1 MKQKLRRYIGDRHF
15 YKMLL
20 GIVVPIIIQNGITN
34 FVSLLDNLMVGRIGT
49 EQMSGVAIVNQ
60 LVFVFNLCIFGAVSG
75 AGIFTAQFFGHGDYE
90 GVRNTFRF
98 KFMISVAFAVIGIS
112 VFVIGGPQLISLF
125 LHEGGE
131 SGNIEQTLLYG
142 EKYLHWILLGL
153 VPFALSQVYSGTL
166 RETGETVVPMAA
178 GVTAV
183 FVNLIFNFL
192 LIYGNFGFPKMGVE
206 GAAIATVLSRY
217 VELCIIAV
225 WSHTHTEKVPY
236 IKGVYRTLKI
246 PAELTKQIAVKG
258 MPLILNEALWAFG
271 IAILNQCYS
280 TRGLAAVAGTN
291 ISSTITNLFNVV
303 FIAMGSALA
312 IIVGQLL
319 GAGKLEE
326 ARETDTKLIFASV
339 VSCLVLGTIMAV
351 AAPLFPELYN
361 TTDEVKELA
370 TFFIVFSAIMMPF
383 NAFLH
388 SAYFTLRS
396 GGKTLITFFFD
407 AGFVWIVSIPL
418 AMALSRLTDMP
429 VRVLYACCT
438 GADLIKVVVGY
449 ILVKRGKWVVKIVD
463 ND

>member
-98 KFMISVAFAVIGIS
+98 KFMISVAFAVIGIA
-112 VFVIGGPQLISLF
+112 VFVVGGPQLISLF

-206 GAAIATVLSRY
+206 GAAIATVMSRY

-246 PAELTKQIAVKG
+246 PAELTKQIAIKG

-339 VSCLVLGTIMAV
+339 VSCLVLGTIMAL

-429 VRVLYACCT
+429 VRMLYACCT

>member
-60 LVFVFNLCIFGAVSG
+60 LVFVFNLCIFGAISG

-98 KFMISVAFAVIGIS
+98 KFMISVAFAVIGIA
-112 VFVIGGPQLISLF
+112 VFVVGGPQLISLF

-206 GAAIATVLSRY
+206 GAAIATVMSRY

-246 PAELTKQIAVKG
+246 PAELTKQIAIKG

-339 VSCLVLGTIMAV
+339 VSCLVLGTIMAL

-418 AMALSRLTDMP
+418 ALALSRLTDMP
-429 VRVLYACCT
+429 VRMLYACCT

-449 ILVKRGKWVVKIVD
+449 SLVKRGKWVVKIVD

>member
-1 MKQKLRRYIGDRHF
+1 MKQKLRRYIGDVHF

-20 GIVVPIIIQNGITN
+20 AIVVPIIIQNGITN

-60 LVFVFNLCIFGAVSG
+60 LIFVFNLCIFGAVSG
-75 AGIFTAQFFGHGDYE
+75 AGIFTAQFFGHGDHE

-98 KFMISVAFAVIGIS
+98 KFLISIAFSVIGIA
-112 VFVIGGPQLISLF
+112 VFVSAGSQLISLF

-131 SGNIEQTLLYG
+131 SGDIMQTLKYG
-142 EKYLHWILLGL
+142 EQYLGWILLGL
-153 VPFALSQVYSGTL
+153 LPFALSQVYSGTL
-166 RETGETVVPMAA
+166 RETGETIVPMVA
-178 GVTAV
+178 GVAAV
-183 FVNLIFNFL
+183 FVNLIFNYL
-192 LIYGNFGFPKMGVE
+192 LIYGSFGFPKLGVE
-206 GAAIATVLSRY
+206 GAAIATVL
-217 VELCIIAV
+217 
-225 WSHTHTEKVPY
+225 
-236 IKGVYRTLKI
+236 YRTLKI
-246 PAELTKQIAVKG
+246 PKELTQQIVAKG
-258 MPLILNEALWAFG
+258 LPLILNEALWAFG

-280 TRGLAAVAGTN
+280 TRGLAAVAGIN

-319 GAGKLEE
+319 GAGKLKE
-326 ARETDTKLIFASV
+326 AKETDTKLIFASV
-339 VSCLVLGTIMAV
+339 VSCFVIGTIMAIV
-351 AAPLFPELYN
+351 APLFPQLYN
-361 TTDEVKELA
+361 TTGEVKELA
-370 TFFIVFSAIMMPF
+370 TFFIIFSAFMMPF

-418 AMALSRLTDMP
+418 AMMLSRLTDMP

-438 GADLIKVVVGY
+438 GADLIKVVIGY

>member
-1 MKQKLRRYIGDRHF
+1 
-15 YKMLL
+15 MLAYS
-20 GIVVPIIIQNGITN
+20 T
-34 FVSLLDNLMVGRIGT
+34 T
-49 EQMSGVAIVNQ
+49 
-60 LVFVFNLCIFGAVSG
+60 
-75 AGIFTAQFFGHGDYE
+75 
-90 GVRNTFRF
+90 RF
-98 KFMISVAFAVIGIS
+98 KFLISIAFSVIGII
-112 VFVIGGPQLISLF
+112 VFAAAGSQLISLF

-131 SGNIEQTLLYG
+131 SGDIEQTLLYS

-153 VPFALSQVYSGTL
+153 LPFALSQVYSGTL
-166 RETGETVVPMAA
+166 RETGETVVPMVA

-183 FVNLIFNFL
+183 LVNLTFNFF
-192 LIYGNFGFPKMGVE
+192 LIYGNFGFPKLGVE

-217 VELCIIAV
+217 VELSIIAI

-258 MPLILNEALWAFG
+258 LPLILNEALWAFG

-319 GAGKLEE
+319 GAGK
-326 ARETDTKLIFASV
+326 
-339 VSCLVLGTIMAV
+339 
-351 AAPLFPELYN
+351 
-361 TTDEVKELA
+361 
-370 TFFIVFSAIMMPF
+370 
-383 NAFLH
+383 
-388 SAYFTLRS
+388 
-396 GGKTLITFFFD
+396 
-407 AGFVWIVSIPL
+407 
-418 AMALSRLTDMP
+418 
-429 VRVLYACCT
+429 T
-438 GADLIKVVVGY
+438 GADLIKVVIGY

>member
-1 MKQKLRRYIGDRHF
+1 
-15 YKMLL
+15 MLL

-98 KFMISVAFAVIGIS
+98 KFMISVAFAVIGIA
-112 VFVIGGPQLISLF
+112 VFVVGGPQLISLF

-166 RETGETVVPMAA
+166 RETGKTVVPMAA

-206 GAAIATVLSRY
+206 GAAIATVMSRY

-246 PAELTKQIAVKG
+246 PAELTKQIAIKG

-339 VSCLVLGTIMAV
+339 VSCLVLGTIMAL

-418 AMALSRLTDMP
+418 ALALSRLTDMP
-429 VRVLYACCT
+429 VRMLYACCT

>member
-1 MKQKLRRYIGDRHF
+1 MKQKLRRYIGDRKF

-206 GAAIATVLSRY
+206 GAAIATVMSRY
-217 VELCIIAV
+217 VELGIIAA

-246 PAELTKQIAVKG
+246 PAELTKQIAIKG

-339 VSCLVLGTIMAV
+339 VSCLVLGTIMAI

-418 AMALSRLTDMP
+418 AMAFSRLTDMP
-429 VRVLYACCT
+429 VRMLYACCT

>member
-1 MKQKLRRYIGDRHF
+1 MKQKLQRYIGDRRF
-15 YKMLL
+15 YRMLV

-75 AGIFTAQFFGHGDYE
+75 AGIFTAQFYGHGNHE

-98 KFMISVAFAVIGIS
+98 KFLINIVFTVIGIT
-112 VFVIGGPQLISLF
+112 VFAAAGPQLISLF

-131 SGNIEQTLLYG
+131 SGDIGQTLLYG
-142 EKYLHWILLGL
+142 EKYLHWILLGFL
-153 VPFALSQVYSGTL
+153 PFALSQVYSGTL
-166 RETGETVVPMAA
+166 RETGETVVPMVA

-192 LIYGNFGFPKMGVE
+192 LIYGNFGFPKLGVE
-206 GAAIATVLSRY
+206 GAAIATVISRY
-217 VELCIIAV
+217 VELGIIAL
-225 WSHTHTEKVPY
+225 WSHTHTEKLPY

-258 MPLILNEALWAFG
+258 LPLIVNEALWAFG
-271 IAILNQCYS
+271 MAILSQCYS

-319 GAGKLEE
+319 GAGKLDE

-339 VSCLVLGTIMAV
+339 ASCLVIGIIMAIV
-351 AAPLFPELYN
+351 APLFPQLYN
-361 TTDEVKELA
+361 TTDEVKDLA
-370 TFFIVFSAIMMPF
+370 AFFIVFSAFMMPF

-396 GGKTLITFFFD
+396 GGKTMITFFFD

-418 AMALSRLTDMP
+418 AMGLSRLTDMP
-429 VRVLYACCT
+429 VRALYVCCT
-438 GADLIKVVVGY
+438 GADLIKVVTGY

>member
-1 MKQKLRRYIGDRHF
+1 MKQKLRRYIGDSHF

-98 KFMISVAFAVIGIS
+98 KFMISVAFAVIGIA
-112 VFVIGGPQLISLF
+112 VFVVGGPQLISLF

-206 GAAIATVLSRY
+206 GAAIATVMSRY

-246 PAELTKQIAVKG
+246 PAELTKQIAIKG

-339 VSCLVLGTIMAV
+339 VSCLVLGTIMAL

-418 AMALSRLTDMP
+418 ALALSRLTDMP
-429 VRVLYACCT
+429 VRMLYACCT

>member
-15 YKMLL
+15 YRMLL

-75 AGIFTAQFFGHGDYE
+75 AGIFTAQFFGHGDHE

-98 KFMISVAFAVIGIS
+98 KFLISIAFSVIGIA
-112 VFVIGGPQLISLF
+112 VFAAAGPQLISLF

-131 SGNIEQTLLYG
+131 SGDIEQTLLYG

-153 VPFALSQVYSGTL
+153 LPFALSQVYSGTL

-192 LIYGNFGFPKMGVE
+192 LIYGNFGFPKLGVE
-206 GAAIATVLSRY
+206 GAAIATVMSRY
-217 VELCIIAV
+217 VELGIIAI

-258 MPLILNEALWAFG
+258 LPLILNEALWAFG

-339 VSCLVLGTIMAV
+339 VSCLVIGTIMAIV
-351 AAPLFPELYN
+351 APLFPQLYN

-370 TFFIVFSAIMMPF
+370 AFFIVFSAFMMPF

-418 AMALSRLTDMP
+418 AMMLSRLTDMP
-429 VRVLYACCT
+429 VRALYVCCT
-438 GADLIKVVVGY
+438 GADLIKVVIGY

>member
-1 MKQKLRRYIGDRHF
+1 MKKKLRRYIGDRHF

-20 GIVVPIIIQNGITN
+20 AIVVPIIIQNGITN

-60 LVFVFNLCIFGAVSG
+60 LIFVFNLCIFGAVSG

-98 KFMISVAFAVIGIS
+98 KFLISIAFSVIGIA
-112 VFVIGGPQLISLF
+112 VFVSAGSQLISLF

-131 SGNIEQTLLYG
+131 SGDIMQTLKYG
-142 EKYLHWILLGL
+142 EQYMGWILIGL
-153 VPFALSQVYSGTL
+153 LPFALSQVYSGTL
-166 RETGETVVPMAA
+166 RETGETIVPMIA
-178 GVTAV
+178 GVAAV
-183 FVNLIFNFL
+183 FVNLIFNYL
-192 LIYGNFGFPKMGVE
+192 LIYGSFGFPKLGVE

-217 VELCIIAV
+217 VELGIITV
-225 WSHTHTEKVPY
+225 WSHTHTDKVPY

-246 PAELTKQIAVKG
+246 PKELTQQIVAKG
-258 MPLILNEALWAFG
+258 LPLILNEALWAFG

-280 TRGLAAVAGTN
+280 TRG
-291 ISSTITNLFNVV
+291 
-303 FIAMGSALA
+303 
-312 IIVGQLL
+312 
-319 GAGKLEE
+319 
-326 ARETDTKLIFASV
+326 
-339 VSCLVLGTIMAV
+339 TIMAIV
-351 AAPLFPELYN
+351 APLFPQLYN

-370 TFFIVFSAIMMPF
+370 TFFIIFSAFMMPF

-388 SAYFTLRS
+388 STYFTLRS

-418 AMALSRLTDMP
+418 AMMLSRLTDMP

-438 GADLIKVVVGY
+438 GADLIKVVIGY

>member
-1 MKQKLRRYIGDRHF
+1 MKKKLRRYIGDRHF

-20 GIVVPIIIQNGITN
+20 AIVVPIIIQNGITN

-60 LVFVFNLCIFGAVSG
+60 LIFVFNLCIFGAVSG

-98 KFMISVAFAVIGIS
+98 KFLISIAFSVIGIAA
-112 VFVIGGPQLISLF
+112 FVSAGSQLVSLF

-131 SGNIEQTLLYG
+131 SGDIMQTLKYG
-142 EKYLHWILLGL
+142 EQYLGWILIGL
-153 VPFALSQVYSGTL
+153 LPFALSQVYSGTL
-166 RETGETVVPMAA
+166 RETGETIVPMVA
-178 GVTAV
+178 GVAAV
-183 FVNLIFNFL
+183 FVNLIFNYL
-192 LIYGNFGFPKMGVE
+192 LIYGSFGFPKLGVE

-217 VELCIIAV
+217 VELGIITV
-225 WSHTHTEKVPY
+225 WSHTHTDKVPY

-246 PAELTKQIAVKG
+246 PKELTQQIVAKG
-258 MPLILNEALWAFG
+258 LPLILNEALWAFG

-280 TRGLAAVAGTN
+280 TRGLAAVAGIN

-319 GAGKLEE
+319 GAGKL
-326 ARETDTKLIFASV
+326 
-339 VSCLVLGTIMAV
+339 
-351 AAPLFPELYN
+351 N
-361 TTDEVKELA
+361 EVKELA
-370 TFFIVFSAIMMPF
+370 TFFIIFSAFMMPF

-418 AMALSRLTDMP
+418 AMMLSRLTDMP

-438 GADLIKVVVGY
+438 GADLIKVVIGY

>member
-98 KFMISVAFAVIGIS
+98 KFMISVAFAVIGIA
-112 VFVIGGPQLISLF
+112 VFVVGGPQLISLF

-183 FVNLIFNFL
+183 FVNLVFNFL

-206 GAAIATVLSRY
+206 GAAIATVMSRY

-246 PAELTKQIAVKG
+246 PAELTKQIAIKG

-339 VSCLVLGTIMAV
+339 VSCLVLGTIMAF

-429 VRVLYACCT
+429 VRMLYACCT

>member
-1 MKQKLRRYIGDRHF
+1 
-15 YKMLL
+15 MLL

-98 KFMISVAFAVIGIS
+98 KFMISVAFAVIGIA
-112 VFVIGGPQLISLF
+112 VFVVGGPQLISLF

-166 RETGETVVPMAA
+166 RETGETVVPMVA

-206 GAAIATVLSRY
+206 GAAIATVMSRY

-246 PAELTKQIAVKG
+246 PAELTKQIAIKG

-339 VSCLVLGTIMAV
+339 VSCLVLGTIMAL

-418 AMALSRLTDMP
+418 ALALSRLTDMP
-429 VRVLYACCT
+429 VRMLYACCT

>member
-1 MKQKLRRYIGDRHF
+1 MKKKLRRYIGDRHF

-20 GIVVPIIIQNGITN
+20 AIVVPIIIQNGITN

-60 LVFVFNLCIFGAVSG
+60 LIFVFNLCIFGAVSG
-75 AGIFTAQFFGHGDYE
+75 AGIFTAQFFGHGDHE

-98 KFMISVAFAVIGIS
+98 KFLISIAFSIIGIAA
-112 VFVIGGPQLISLF
+112 FVSAGSQLISLF

-131 SGNIEQTLLYG
+131 SGDIMQTLKYG
-142 EKYLHWILLGL
+142 EQYLGWILLGL
-153 VPFALSQVYSGTL
+153 LPFALSQVYSGTL
-166 RETGETVVPMAA
+166 RETGETVVPMIA
-178 GVTAV
+178 GVAAV
-183 FVNLIFNFL
+183 FVNLIFNYL
-192 LIYGNFGFPKMGVE
+192 LIYGSFGFPKLGVE

-217 VELCIIAV
+217 VELGIITV
-225 WSHTHTEKVPY
+225 WSHTHTDKVPY

-246 PAELTKQIAVKG
+246 PKELTQQIAAKG
-258 MPLILNEALWAFG
+258 LPLILNEALWAFG
-271 IAILNQCYS
+271 VAILNQCYS
-280 TRGLAAVAGTN
+280 TRGLAAVAGIN

-319 GAGKLEE
+319 GAGKLKE
-326 ARETDTKLIFASV
+326 AKETDTKLIFASV
-339 VSCLVLGTIMAV
+339 ASCFVIGTIMAIV
-351 AAPLFPELYN
+351 APLFPQLYN

-370 TFFIVFSAIMMPF
+370 TFFIIFSAFMMPF

-418 AMALSRLTDMP
+418 AMMLSRLTDMP

-438 GADLIKVVVGY
+438 GADLIKVVIGY

>member
-15 YKMLL
+15 YRMLI
-20 GIVVPIIIQNGITN
+20 GVVVPIIIQNGITN

-60 LVFVFNLCIFGAVSG
+60 LVVVFNLCIFGAVSG
-75 AGIFTAQFFGHGDYE
+75 AGIFTAQFFGRRDYE

-98 KFMISVAFAVIGIS
+98 KLLINLAFTVIGIAA
-112 VFVIGGPQLISLF
+112 FVLAGPQLIKLF

-131 SGNIEQTLLYG
+131 SGDIVQTMMYG
-142 EKYLHWILLGL
+142 EKYLRWILIGL
-153 VPFALSQVYSGTL
+153 LPFALSQVYSGTL
-166 RETGETVVPMAA
+166 RETGETVVPMVA
-178 GVTAV
+178 GVAAV
-183 FVNLIFNFL
+183 LVNLTFNFL
-192 LIYGNFGFPKMGVE
+192 LIYGNFGFPELGVE
-206 GAAIATVLSRY
+206 GAAIATVMSRY
-217 VELCIIAV
+217 VELAVIAV
-225 WSHTHTEKVPY
+225 WSHMHTEKLPY
-236 IKGVYRTLKI
+236 IKGVYCTLKI
-246 PAELTKQIAVKG
+246 PTELTKQIAIKG
-258 MPLILNEALWAFG
+258 FPLIVNETLWAFG
-271 IAILNQCYS
+271 MAILNQCYS

-303 FIAMGSALA
+303 FIAMGSAIA

-326 ARETDTKLIFASV
+326 ARETDTKLIFTSV
-339 VSCLVLGTIMAV
+339 VSCLVIGTIMASV
-351 AAPLFPELYN
+351 APLFPKLYN

-370 TFFIVFSAIMMPF
+370 AFFIIFSAFMMPF

-418 AMALSRLTDMP
+418 AMGLSRLTDIP
-429 VRVLYACCT
+429 VRALYVCCT
-438 GADLIKVVVGY
+438 GADLIKVVIGY

>member
-1 MKQKLRRYIGDRHF
+1 MKKKLRRYIGDRHF

-20 GIVVPIIIQNGITN
+20 AIVVPIIIQNGITN

-60 LVFVFNLCIFGAVSG
+60 LIFVFNLCIFGAVSG

-98 KFMISVAFAVIGIS
+98 KFLISIAFSVIGIAA
-112 VFVIGGPQLISLF
+112 FVSAGSQLVSLF

-131 SGNIEQTLLYG
+131 SGDIMQTLKYG
-142 EKYLHWILLGL
+142 EQYLGWILIGL
-153 VPFALSQVYSGTL
+153 LPFALSQVYSGTL
-166 RETGETVVPMAA
+166 RETGETIVPMVA
-178 GVTAV
+178 GVAAV
-183 FVNLIFNFL
+183 FVNLIFNYL
-192 LIYGNFGFPKMGVE
+192 LIYGSFGFPKLGVE

-217 VELCIIAV
+217 VELGIITV
-225 WSHTHTEKVPY
+225 WSHTHTDKVPY

-246 PAELTKQIAVKG
+246 PKELTQQIVAKG
-258 MPLILNEALWAFG
+258 LPLILNEALWAFG

-280 TRGLAAVAGTN
+280 TRGLAAVAGIN

-319 GAGKLEE
+319 GAGKLKE
-326 ARETDTKLIFASV
+326 AKETDTQ
-339 VSCLVLGTIMAV
+339 
-351 AAPLFPELYN
+351 LYN

-370 TFFIVFSAIMMPF
+370 TFFIIFSAFMMPF

-418 AMALSRLTDMP
+418 AMMLSRLTDMP

-438 GADLIKVVVGY
+438 GADLIKVVIGY

>member
-98 KFMISVAFAVIGIS
+98 KFMISVAFAVIGIA
-112 VFVIGGPQLISLF
+112 VFVVGGPQLISLF

-206 GAAIATVLSRY
+206 GAAIATVMSRY

-246 PAELTKQIAVKG
+246 PAELTKQIAIKG

-339 VSCLVLGTIMAV
+339 VSCLVLGTIMAL

-418 AMALSRLTDMP
+418 ALALSRLTDMP
-429 VRVLYACCT
+429 VRMLYACCT

>member
-1 MKQKLRRYIGDRHF
+1 MKQKLQRYIGDRRF
-15 YKMLL
+15 YRMLV

-75 AGIFTAQFFGHGDYE
+75 AGIFTAQFYGHGNHE

-98 KFMISVAFAVIGIS
+98 KFLINIAFTVIGIT
-112 VFVIGGPQLISLF
+112 VFAAAGPQLISLF

-131 SGNIEQTLLYG
+131 SGDIGQTLLYG
-142 EKYLHWILLGL
+142 EKYLHWILIGL
-153 VPFALSQVYSGTL
+153 LPFALSQVYSGTL
-166 RETGETVVPMAA
+166 RETGETVVPMVA

-192 LIYGNFGFPKMGVE
+192 LIYGNFGFPKLGVE
-206 GAAIATVLSRY
+206 GAAIATVISRY
-217 VELCIIAV
+217 VELGIIAL
-225 WSHTHTEKVPY
+225 WSHTHTEKLPY
-236 IKGVYRTLKI
+236 IKGVYHTLKI

-258 MPLILNEALWAFG
+258 LPLIVNEALWAFG
-271 IAILNQCYS
+271 MAILSQCYS

-319 GAGKLEE
+319 GAGKLDE

-339 VSCLVLGTIMAV
+339 ASCLVIGIIMAIV
-351 AAPLFPELYN
+351 APLFPQLYN
-361 TTDEVKELA
+361 TTDEVKDLA
-370 TFFIVFSAIMMPF
+370 AFFIVFSAFMMPF

-396 GGKTLITFFFD
+396 GGKTMITFFFD

-418 AMALSRLTDMP
+418 AMGLSRLTDMP
-429 VRVLYACCT
+429 VRALYVCCT
-438 GADLIKVVVGY
+438 GADLIKVVIGY

>member
-1 MKQKLRRYIGDRHF
+1 
-15 YKMLL
+15 MLL

-98 KFMISVAFAVIGIS
+98 KFMISVAFAVIGIA
-112 VFVIGGPQLISLF
+112 VFVVGGPQLISLF

-142 EKYLHWILLGL
+142 GKYLHWILLGL

-206 GAAIATVLSRY
+206 GAAIATVMSRY

-246 PAELTKQIAVKG
+246 PAELTKQIAIKG

-339 VSCLVLGTIMAV
+339 VSCLVLGTIMAL

-418 AMALSRLTDMP
+418 ALALSRLTDMP
-429 VRVLYACCT
+429 VRMLYACCT

>member
-1 MKQKLRRYIGDRHF
+1 M
-15 YKMLL
+15 
-20 GIVVPIIIQNGITN
+20 
-34 FVSLLDNLMVGRIGT
+34 
-49 EQMSGVAIVNQ
+49 
-60 LVFVFNLCIFGAVSG
+60 SG
-75 AGIFTAQFFGHGDYE
+75 AGIFTAQFFGHGDHE

-98 KFMISVAFAVIGIS
+98 KFLISIAFSVIGI
-112 VFVIGGPQLISLF
+112 VVMALAGPQLISLF

-131 SGNIEQTLLYG
+131 SGNIEQTLRYG

-153 VPFALSQVYSGTL
+153 LPFALSQVYSGTL
-166 RETGETVVPMAA
+166 RETGETVVPMVA

-192 LIYGNFGFPKMGVE
+192 LIYGNFGFPKLGVE

-217 VELCIIAV
+217 VEACVIAI

-246 PAELTKQIAVKG
+246 PAALTQQIAVKG
-258 MPLILNEALWAFG
+258 LPLILNEALWAFG

-319 GAGKLEE
+319 GAGKLEQ

-339 VSCLVLGTIMAV
+339 ASCLVIGTIMAIV
-351 AAPLFPELYN
+351 APLFPQLYN
-361 TTDEVKELA
+361 TTNEVKELA
-370 TFFIVFSAIMMPF
+370 TFFIVFSAFMMPF

-418 AMALSRLTDMP
+418 AMILSRLTDMP
-429 VRVLYACCT
+429 VRALYVCCT
-438 GADLIKVVVGY
+438 GADLIKVVIGY

>member
-1 MKQKLRRYIGDRHF
+1 MKQRLRRYIGDRHF

-98 KFMISVAFAVIGIS
+98 KFLISVAFAVIGIV
-112 VFVIGGPQLISLF
+112 VFVVGGPQLISLF

-142 EKYLHWILLGL
+142 ERYLHWILLGL

-206 GAAIATVLSRY
+206 GAAVATVMSRY

-236 IKGVYRTLKI
+236 IKGVYRTFKI
-246 PAELTKQIAVKG
+246 PAELTKQIAIKG

-326 ARETDTKLIFASV
+326 AKETDTKLIFASV
-339 VSCLVLGTIMAV
+339 VSCLVLGTIMAL

-370 TFFIVFSAIMMPF
+370 TFFIIFSAIMMPF

-429 VRVLYACCT
+429 VRMLYACCT
-438 GADLIKVVVGY
+438 GADLIKVVIGY

>member
-1 MKQKLRRYIGDRHF
+1 MKKKLRRYIGDRHF

-20 GIVVPIIIQNGITN
+20 AIVVPIIIQNGITN

-60 LVFVFNLCIFGAVSG
+60 LIFVFNLCIFGAVSG

-98 KFMISVAFAVIGIS
+98 KFLISIAFSVIGI
-112 VFVIGGPQLISLF
+112 VAFVSAGSQLISLF

-131 SGNIEQTLLYG
+131 SGDIMQTLKYG
-142 EKYLHWILLGL
+142 EQYLGWILIGL
-153 VPFALSQVYSGTL
+153 LPFALSQVYSGTL
-166 RETGETVVPMAA
+166 RETGETIVPMIA
-178 GVTAV
+178 GVAAV
-183 FVNLIFNFL
+183 FVNLIFNYL
-192 LIYGNFGFPKMGVE
+192 LIYGSFGFPKLGVE

-217 VELCIIAV
+217 VELGIITV
-225 WSHTHTEKVPY
+225 WSHTHTDKVPY

-246 PAELTKQIAVKG
+246 PKELTQQIVAKG
-258 MPLILNEALWAFG
+258 LPLILNEALWAFG

-280 TRGLAAVAGTN
+280 TRGLAAV
-291 ISSTITNLFNVV
+291 I
-303 FIAMGSALA
+303 
-312 IIVGQLL
+312 
-319 GAGKLEE
+319 
-326 ARETDTKLIFASV
+326 
-339 VSCLVLGTIMAV
+339 GTIMAIV
-351 AAPLFPELYN
+351 APLFPHLYN

-370 TFFIVFSAIMMPF
+370 TFFIIFSAFMMPF

-418 AMALSRLTDMP
+418 AMMLSRLTDMP

-438 GADLIKVVVGY
+438 GADLIKVVIGY

>member
-1 MKQKLRRYIGDRHF
+1 MKQKLQRYIGDRRF
-15 YKMLL
+15 YRMLV

-75 AGIFTAQFFGHGDYE
+75 AGIFTAQFYGHGNHE

-98 KFMISVAFAVIGIS
+98 KFLINIVFTVIGIT
-112 VFVIGGPQLISLF
+112 VFAAAGPQLISLF

-131 SGNIEQTLLYG
+131 SGDIGQTLLYG
-142 EKYLHWILLGL
+142 EKYLHWILIGFL
-153 VPFALSQVYSGTL
+153 PFALSQVYSGTL
-166 RETGETVVPMAA
+166 RETGETVVPMVA

-192 LIYGNFGFPKMGVE
+192 LIYGNFGFPKLGVE
-206 GAAIATVLSRY
+206 GAAIATVISRY
-217 VELCIIAV
+217 VELGIIAL
-225 WSHTHTEKVPY
+225 WSHTHIEKLPY

-258 MPLILNEALWAFG
+258 LPLIVNEALWAFG
-271 IAILNQCYS
+271 MAILSQCYS

-319 GAGKLEE
+319 GAGKLDE

-339 VSCLVLGTIMAV
+339 ASCLVIGIIMAIV
-351 AAPLFPELYN
+351 APLFPQLYN
-361 TTDEVKELA
+361 TTDEVKDLA
-370 TFFIVFSAIMMPF
+370 AFFIAFSAFMMPF

-396 GGKTLITFFFD
+396 GGKTMITFFFD

-418 AMALSRLTDMP
+418 AMGLSRLTDMP
-429 VRVLYACCT
+429 VRALYVCCT
-438 GADLIKVVVGY
+438 GADLIKVVIGY
-449 ILVKRGKWVVKIVD
+449 ILVKRGKWVVRIVD